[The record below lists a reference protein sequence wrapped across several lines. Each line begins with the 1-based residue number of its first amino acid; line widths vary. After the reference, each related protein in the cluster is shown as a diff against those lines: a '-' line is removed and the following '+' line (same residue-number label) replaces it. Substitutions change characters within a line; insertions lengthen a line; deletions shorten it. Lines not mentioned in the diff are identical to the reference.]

1 MCVWDREISLKLA
14 DDVGGRK
21 AAGRRISQPR
31 DDVAGAGRLRGQGK
45 DREYLWE
52 VIGSNHG
59 DSHLRA
65 QGRDDE
71 SVQKT
76 IWVRTEEL
84 KQRHTVP
91 DTEELECMKRKVSL
105 EEKPKVQFR
114 SGCMSM

>member
-1 MCVWDREISLKLA
+1 MLEPVCVSGTKEISLKSA
-14 DDVGGRK
+14 GAVARRK

-31 DDVAGAGRLRGQGK
+31 DVAGAGRLRGQGK

-65 QGRDDE
+65 QGRDAE
-71 SVQKT
+71 SVRRP
-76 IWVRTEEL
+76 IWVRTEKL

-91 DTEELECMKRKVSL
+91 NTEELEAH
-105 EEKPKVQFR
+105 
-114 SGCMSM
+114 

>member
-1 MCVWDREISLKLA
+1 MLEPVCVSGTKGGSLKSA
-14 DDVGGRK
+14 DAVARRK

-31 DDVAGAGRLRGQGK
+31 DDVAGAGCLRGQGK

-52 VIGSNHG
+52 VISSNHG

-65 QGRDDE
+65 QGRDAE
-71 SVQKT
+71 SIRRT

-91 DTEELECMKRKVSL
+91 NTEDLEAD
-105 EEKPKVQFR
+105 
-114 SGCMSM
+114 